1 MDINQFN
8 QYLNTGVDNAIQS
21 FKNCMS
27 KYADFKGRATRGEYW
42 WFFLDV
48 FIITELVQALFE
60 HIPLGG
66 LSVQSTVMFASLM
79 GNVVFLL
86 PSTAAGC
93 RRLHDVGRSGWWWLL
108 CLTGI
113 GAFVVLYWFCKASDP
128 QANQFG
134 EPTPLMPS
142 EGKQKK

>member
-1 MDINQFN
+1 MDINSIN
-8 QYLNTGVDNAIQS
+8 DSINRAVDQALQA
-21 FKNCMS
+21 FKVCMT

-48 FIITELVQALFE
+48 FIITELSQALVE

-66 LSVQSTVMFASLM
+66 LSLESTALFVSLM
-79 GNVVFLL
+79 MNVIFLL

-113 GAFVVLYWFCKASDP
+113 GAFVVLYWFCRASDP

-134 EPTPLMPS
+134 EPSPLP
-142 EGKQKK
+142 EKQRK